1 MLFLVCIAVVVLSL
15 TAWITTKGKT
25 PYGSGMPAIALVAF
39 MLGFAQ
45 CVTVIPA
52 GHVGIVDFFGKVSDL
67 TLKSGINIRNPLARI
82 IKMSIKTQEV
92 SEVMDVPSKEGLS
105 VNLDASLLFH
115 LDPEKAGEI
124 YKTVGEDYTNV
135 ILIPQF
141 RSATRGVTAMYD
153 AKALYTSEREVLA
166 QSITKEL
173 AKAVAP
179 RGIVIESVPLRKI
192 GLPPGLSSSIEQK
205 LQSEQESQ
213 RMQFVLQKE
222 QQEAERKGIE
232 AQGIANYQ
240 KIVSQSLSNEVLR
253 LKGIEAT
260 EKLANSANSKIVVIG
275 GRDGMPLILNGDK

>member
-1 MLFLVCIAVVVLSL
+1 MMFLASAAAFALSLLAWISKKGGQYTASLPMIVIASLVLSL
-15 TAWITTKGKT
+15 
-25 PYGSGMPAIALVAF
+25 S
-39 MLGFAQ
+39 Q
-45 CVTVIPA
+45 CFTVIPA
-52 GHVGIVDFFGKVSDL
+52 GHVGIVDFFGRVSAV
-67 TLKSGINIRNPLARI
+67 TLKAGINMRNPLARI

-105 VNLDASLLFH
+105 VSLDASLLFH

-124 YKTVGEDYTNV
+124 YKTVGEDYTKV

-153 AKALYTSEREVLA
+153 AKALYTSEREALA
-166 QSITKEL
+166 QAITKEL

-192 GLPPGLSSSIEQK
+192 GLPSGLSASIEQK

-232 AQGIANYQ
+232 ATGIANYQ
-240 KIVSQSLSNEVLR
+240 KIVSQSLSDEVLR

-260 EKLANSANSKIVVIG
+260 EKLASSSNSKIIVIG
-275 GRDGMPLILNGDK
+275 GKDGLPLILNGDK

>member
-1 MLFLVCIAVVVLSL
+1 MMFLASAAAFALSLMAWISKKGGQYTASLPMIVIASLVLSV
-15 TAWITTKGKT
+15 
-25 PYGSGMPAIALVAF
+25 S
-39 MLGFAQ
+39 Q
-45 CVTVIPA
+45 CFTVIPA
-52 GHVGIVDFFGKVSDL
+52 GHVGIVDFFGRVSAL
-67 TLKSGINIRNPLARI
+67 TLKAGINLRNPLARI
-82 IKMSIKTQEV
+82 IKMSIKTQEI

-105 VNLDASLLFH
+105 VTLDASLLFH

-124 YKTVGEDYTNV
+124 YKTVGEDYAKV

-153 AKALYTSEREVLA
+153 AKALYTSEREALA
-166 QSITKEL
+166 QAVTKEL

-192 GLPPGLSSSIEQK
+192 GLPAGLSASIEQK

-232 AQGIANYQ
+232 ATGIANYQ

-260 EKLANSANSKIVVIG
+260 EKLANSTNSKVIVIG
-275 GRDGMPLILNGDK
+275 GADGLPLILNSDK